1 MALSR
6 NSKFLYARDGGLNQ
20 IAIFEVENDGSLTA
34 LPGWISGLPAG
45 FNGLAVR

>member
-20 IAIFEVENDGSLTA
+20 IAIFEVGHNGSLTA
-34 LPGWISGLPAG
+34 LPGWITGLPAG
-45 FNGLAVR
+45 FNGLAAR